1 MSIPF
6 ERLEG
11 KYEIVEKLREGGM
24 GAVYKVRHRLLDE
37 IRVIKVMRPQIA
49 DDDVLKERFLREA
62 KMAVRLRHDNLAQI
76 FDFTIDEKG
85 TSFIVMEFIDGV
97 NLADLLKILGRPS
110 LGLVLEVATQS
121 LDVLGYL
128 HRRGVVHRDISP
140 DNLLLTRDEE
150 GAPRIKVIDLG
161 IAKTQEAGAGLTRTG
176 TFIGKLRY
184 CSPEHFQTQSGAK
197 IDGRSDLYSF
207 GIVLYELATSA
218 HPIRGTS
225 TSALISGH
233 LVQPPVAFADS
244 DPEGIVPEDLR
255 RILLRSLEKKAD
267 DRYQSAEDF
276 ATEVAEVQERYPID
290 PDEVDRLFSVPVLKP
305 SAAAK
310 PGSTQGKLDQ
320 NFQLSATPPPVSVV
334 AAEPVTTPTPPPVSV
349 VQTAAETA
357 PTPPPPA
364 APPPPPSPYQT
375 AGREEAAAD
384 LTGFGGSKTRQKFKA
399 LILGA
404 EKLAESGHYEE
415 ARLQLATALELDP
428 DSLDAHRLM
437 ATIDAADRRRA
448 GRILEAAEQV
458 REQLEAGAVE
468 EAERQLEA
476 AIGRLGGTVAL
487 TSLKEDIAEARE
499 ALEHRAQRISERL
512 TTARSLM
519 EEQSF
524 EDAMEAIQQAL
535 EEDPG
540 NAEVKALLAEARGT
554 LEAQQAA
561 RRREE
566 EVATA
571 CAAVSAHLDRR
582 SVADAERALSIARNL
597 YSDHPSVAA
606 LTSRLEEV
614 RAEVARERREA
625 ARDEAAA
632 LIEEGRFEEA
642 INRLETLAR
651 EAPDEARTGELIQ
664 SAREGLQRREE
675 EARRAEAV
683 KETVRGIDNLIVA
696 GRFETAYRTIDTTIT
711 ELGEVKEILSLRARI
726 EKEVAERRK
735 REAKAWALLGRAR
748 SLAEKGDFP
757 AAEKSLE
764 EARAFEADYPEVH
777 ELLEETERS
786 VRALAEEHKKNQV
799 LTEAVTSIQRTIE
812 RGARDQARRE
822 IEVAER
828 LCGPQEALDQLR
840 RRIEEL
846 EVAERH
852 AKVEALLRE
861 ALGKQASFHEVIA
874 KLEEALRLEPDNA
887 RVHRLLAE
895 TQSALMRYDQEQRA
909 AAIAEV
915 MVEVDGLILEGK
927 FEEAL
932 KKVDRATKKLGE
944 FLEAR
949 ALRHRLHQAIAKRG

>member
-37 IRVIKVMRPQIA
+37 VRVIKVMRPQIA

-62 KMAVRLRHDNLAQI
+62 KMAVKLRHENLAQI

-110 LGLVLEVATQS
+110 LGLVLEIAIQS

-150 GAPRIKVIDLG
+150 GLPRIKVIDLG

-184 CSPEHFQTQSGAK
+184 CSPEHFQTQSGAR

-207 GIVLYELATSA
+207 GIVFYELATSA

-233 LVQPPVAFADS
+233 LVQPPVAFSDS
-244 DPEGIVPEDLR
+244 DPEGVVPEDLR

-334 AAEPVTTPTPPPVSV
+334 QAATEVTSAPPRPT
-349 VQTAAETA
+349 E
-357 PTPPPPA
+357 PPPP
-364 APPPPPSPYQT
+364 PSPPPSPYQT
-375 AGREEAAAD
+375 AGRGAEAPAV
-384 LTGFGGSKTRQKFKA
+384 TGVGGTLHRQQFKA

-404 EKLAESGHYEE
+404 EKLAETGHYDE

-448 GRILEAAEQV
+448 SRILETAEKV
-458 REQLEAGAVE
+458 RQQLARGAVD
-468 EAERQLEA
+468 EAERQLEE

-487 TSLKEDIAEARE
+487 TSLKEDIADARE
-499 ALEHRAQRISERL
+499 DLGRRAQRVNERL
-512 TTARSLM
+512 KTARALM
-519 EEQSF
+519 DEESF
-524 EDAMEAIQQAL
+524 EDAVEAIQQAL

-540 NAEVKALLAEARGT
+540 NLEVKALLGEAESS
-554 LEAQQAA
+554 LETQQAA

-566 EVATA
+566 EIATT

-582 SVADAERALSIARNL
+582 ELAEAERALAIALKL
-597 YSDHPSVAA
+597 YQGHPSVTA
-606 LTSRLEEV
+606 LASRLEEV
-614 RAEVARERREA
+614 RAAAAFERREA
-625 ARDEAAA
+625 ARDEAAS
-632 LIEEGRFEEA
+632 LIADGRFEEA
-642 INRLETLAR
+642 VERLEALAR
-651 EAPDEARTGELIQ
+651 EAPDEARTTELIQ
-664 SAREGLQRREE
+664 SAREGLERREE
-675 EARRAEAV
+675 EARRAKLVEQS
-683 KETVRGIDNLIVA
+683 VRGIDNLIVA

-711 ELGEVKEILSLRARI
+711 ELGEIREILSLRVRI

-764 EARAFEADYPEVH
+764 EARAFEADYPEVR
-777 ELLEETERS
+777 ELLEETERA
-786 VRALAEEHKKNQV
+786 VRALAEEHKKKQV
-799 LTEAVTSIQRTIE
+799 LNQALASIERSVD
-812 RGARDQARRE
+812 RGAREQARRE

-828 LCGPQEALDQLR
+828 LCGPQEALEQLR
-840 RRIEEL
+840 RRVDDL
-846 EVAERH
+846 EVAERR

-861 ALGKQASFHEVIA
+861 ALGKHASFHEVIA
-874 KLEEALRLEPDNA
+874 KLEEALALEPDNV
-887 RVHRLLAE
+887 RVQKLLAE
-895 TQSALMRYDQEQRA
+895 TQSALMRYEQEQRA
-909 AAIAEV
+909 TAIAEV
-915 MVEVDGLILEGK
+915 MAEVDRLILEGR
-927 FEEAL
+927 FDEAL

-949 ALRHRLHQAIAKRG
+949 ALRHRLQQAIAARK